1 MGRKSSDEFVVPLC
15 RTHHRENHRTGREE
29 TWWASVSIDP
39 LEIATKLW
47 KTSHGRAAD
56 PL

>member
-1 MGRKSSDEFVVPLC
+1 LQDPPLPKSQ
-15 RTHHRENHRTGREE
+15 TGREE

-47 KTSHGRAAD
+47 SIHHGSAAD
-56 PL
+56 SL